1 MAAALPALALGAGLL
16 VAAWRWLRGAARP
29 GRGGSMRGK
38 TVIITGANSGLGRA
52 AAAELLRMRARVIM
66 GCRDRARAE
75 RAAREIRA
83 EVGERADGAGE
94 LVVRELDLA
103 SLRSVRAFCHRVL
116 QEESRLDVLI
126 NNAGIF
132 QCPYMK
138 TEDGFEMQFGV
149 NHLGHFLLTNLLLGL
164 LKNSAPSRIVVVS
177 SKLYKYGEI
186 NFEDLNSEI
195 SYNKSFC
202 YSRSKLANI
211 LFAREL
217 ARRLEGTGVTVNSLH
232 PGIVRTNL
240 GRHVNI
246 PLLAKP
252 LFNLVSW
259 AFFKTPLEGAQTS
272 IYLASSPDVEGVS
285 GKYFG
290 DCKEEELLPKAMDD
304 LVARKL
310 WDISEVMVGLLKS
323 FGRIKSGPIASLNG
337 RKGILDTRHRDDC
350 TTGCLSAAKT
360 ESWELRTK
368 AEARGEH

>member
-1 MAAALPALALGAGLL
+1 MAAAALLAAALGGGLL
-16 VAAWRWLRGAARP
+16 LIARRYLSGAGRASRSAAAAL
-29 GRGGSMRGK
+29 MRGK
-38 TVIITGANSGLGRA
+38 TVIVTGANSGLGRA
-52 AAAELLRMRARVIM
+52 TAAELLRLQARVIL
-66 GCRDRARAE
+66 GCRDRGRAE
-75 RAAREIRA
+75 QAAREIRA
-83 EVGERADGAGE
+83 ELGAQAEDGE
-94 LVVRELDLA
+94 LVIRELDLA
-103 SLRSVRAFCHRVL
+103 SLRSVRSFCQRVL
-116 QEESRLDVLI
+116 QEEPRLDVLI

-164 LKNSAPSRIVVVS
+164 LKSSAPSRIVVVS

-195 SYNKSFC
+195 SYNKSFG

-211 LFAREL
+211 LFTREL
-217 ARRLEGTGVTVNSLH
+217 ARRLEGTGVTVNVLH

-240 GRHVNI
+240 GRYVNI

-272 IYLASSPDVEGVS
+272 IYLASSAEVEGVS

-310 WDISEVMVGLLKS
+310 WDISEVMVGLLK
-323 FGRIKSGPIASLNG
+323 
-337 RKGILDTRHRDDC
+337 
-350 TTGCLSAAKT
+350 
-360 ESWELRTK
+360 
-368 AEARGEH
+368 

>member
-1 MAAALPALALGAGLL
+1 
-16 VAAWRWLRGAARP
+16 
-29 GRGGSMRGK
+29 
-38 TVIITGANSGLGRA
+38 
-52 AAAELLRMRARVIM
+52 AAELLRMRARVIM

-310 WDISEVMVGLLKS
+310 WDISEVMVGLLK
-323 FGRIKSGPIASLNG
+323 
-337 RKGILDTRHRDDC
+337 
-350 TTGCLSAAKT
+350 
-360 ESWELRTK
+360 
-368 AEARGEH
+368 